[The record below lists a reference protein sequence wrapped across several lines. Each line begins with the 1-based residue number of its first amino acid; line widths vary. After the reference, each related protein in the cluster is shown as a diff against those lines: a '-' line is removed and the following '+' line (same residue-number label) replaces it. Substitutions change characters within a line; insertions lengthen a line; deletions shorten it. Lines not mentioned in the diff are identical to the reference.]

1 MFMYTS
7 SKGKSINRS
16 HTKSEFQMF
25 SLISGRHVGV
35 PRKDANMATAYFAW
49 NIWANNPR
57 RVYCTDLRL
66 REVVCLLIFCNI

>member
-7 SKGKSINRS
+7 SKGKTINRS

-25 SLISGRHVGV
+25 SFISGRHVGV

-49 NIWANNPR
+49 NISTNNPR
-57 RVYCTDLRL
+57 RVYRTDLRL
-66 REVVCLLIFCNI
+66 SEVVCLLIFCNI